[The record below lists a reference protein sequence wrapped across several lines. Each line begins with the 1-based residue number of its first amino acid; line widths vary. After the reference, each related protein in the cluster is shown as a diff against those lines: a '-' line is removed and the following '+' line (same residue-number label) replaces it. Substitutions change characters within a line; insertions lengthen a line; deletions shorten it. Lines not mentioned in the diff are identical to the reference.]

1 MYNFKL
7 KVTLFFSALM
17 LIQSFIGYA
26 LFQQVKD
33 DDLVMPAPIQEM
45 MII

>member
-7 KVTLFFSALM
+7 KMTLFFSALM
-17 LIQSFIGYA
+17 LIQSLIGYA

-33 DDLVMPAPIQEM
+33 DDRLIIAAIQAM

>member
-7 KVTLFFSALM
+7 KMTLFFSPLM
-17 LIQSFIGYA
+17 LIQSLIGYA
-26 LFQQVKD
+26 LSQQAKD
-33 DDLVMPAPIQEM
+33 DDRLIIAAIQAM